1 MDGTCGLLVLL
12 LRAGPTRLL
21 GKVEAG
27 PALCPLVAAV
37 SSSGQALELTSLG
50 RMPSA
55 HLGVVGRPASQGVGL
70 PLSGSVPR
78 EGLSRLGQG
87 GRGGRRKRCSV
98 GRASGRDSRAQPTW
112 PSSVHPQALRGQVQ
126 RLHGEDRP
134 HRVCDAGAGVRVP
147 PGLLL
152 LLRV

>member
-1 MDGTCGLLVLL
+1 MDGTCGLPVLL
-12 LRAGPTRLL
+12 LRAGPTRLS

-55 HLGVVGRPASQGVGL
+55 HLGVVGRPASRGVGL
-70 PLSGSVPR
+70 PLSMPR

-98 GRASGRDSRAQPTW
+98 GSASGRDSRAQPTC

-134 HRVCDAGAGVRVP
+134 HRVRDAGTGVRVP